1 MARRGCRLNS
11 EKRIIASPIY
21 DAGKEMSEEGEKEI
35 RILMVDA
42 NEADVDQVFTLL
54 RDAGMRIA
62 TERVQSED
70 GLASALGDFEPDIV
84 LSEYSLPLLDY
95 RTTLKVVQTISPGTP
110 VIVMSGPLRDEDTGS
125 CVRAGAE
132 SFISKL
138 NAGMLPAAIRA
149 AVEAREPLSRLTSR
163 QIEVMRLV
171 ASGYRT
177 NEVAEVLKLSA
188 KTVESHRHQLMRK
201 LGLVRTTCLIR
212 YAIRVGFMPVMPP
225 TSIIQ

>member
-1 MARRGCRLNS
+1 MN
-11 EKRIIASPIY
+11 EV
-21 DAGKEMSEEGEKEI
+21 GEREI
-35 RILMVDA
+35 KVLMVDG
-42 NEADVDQVFTLL
+42 NEADVEKVFTQL
-54 RDAGMRIA
+54 RDAGMLIA
-62 TERVQSED
+62 TERVQTEE
-70 GLASALGDFEPDIV
+70 GLTNALREFAPDIV
-84 LSEYSLPLLDY
+84 LSEYSLPLMDY
-95 RTTLKVVQTISPGTP
+95 RTTLKVVQTTRPGTP
-110 VIVMSGPLRDEDTGS
+110 VIVMSGPLRQEDSGS

-138 NAGMLPAAIRA
+138 NPPMLPGAILT

-163 QIEVMRLV
+163 QIQVMKLV

-177 NEVAEVLKLSA
+177 HEVAEVLKLSA

-225 TSIIQ
+225 TSAIQ

>member
-1 MARRGCRLNS
+1 
-11 EKRIIASPIY
+11 
-21 DAGKEMSEEGEKEI
+21 MSEESDKEI
-35 RILMVDA
+35 RILIVDA
-42 NEADVDQVFTLL
+42 NEADADKIVAQLN
-54 RDAGMRIA
+54 DAGMRIES
-62 TERVQSED
+62 ERVQSEE
-70 GLASALGDFEPDIV
+70 GLGNALREFEPDIV
-84 LSEYSLPLLDY
+84 LSEYSLPLIDY
-95 RTTLKVVQTISPGTP
+95 RSALKIVQSIRPGTP
-110 VIVMSGPLRDEDTGS
+110 VIVMSGPLREEGTGS

-132 SFISKL
+132 SFISKM
-138 NAGMLPAAIRA
+138 NSGMLPGAILAAL
-149 AVEAREPLSRLTSR
+149 EAREPLSRLTSR

-177 NEVAEVLKLSA
+177 HEVAEVLKLSA

>member
-1 MARRGCRLNS
+1 MNEVG
-11 EKRIIASPIY
+11 
-21 DAGKEMSEEGEKEI
+21 DKEI
-35 RILMVDA
+35 KVLMVDA
-42 NEADVDQVFTLL
+42 NEADAEKVFTQL
-54 RDAGMRIA
+54 RDAGMVIA
-62 TERVQSED
+62 TERVQSEE
-70 GLASALGDFEPDIV
+70 GLTSALREFAPDIV
-84 LSEYSLPLLDY
+84 LSEYSLPLIDY
-95 RTTLKVVQTISPGTP
+95 RTTLKVVQSTRPGTP
-110 VIVMSGPLRDEDTGS
+110 VIVMSGPLRQEDSGS

-138 NAGMLPAAIRA
+138 NPPMLPGAILT

-163 QIEVMRLV
+163 QIQVMKLV

-177 NEVAEVLKLSA
+177 HEVAEALKLSA

-225 TSIIQ
+225 TSAIQ

>member
-1 MARRGCRLNS
+1 MN
-11 EKRIIASPIY
+11 
-21 DAGKEMSEEGEKEI
+21 EEREKEI

-42 NEADVDQVFTLL
+42 NEAEAEQVSTQL

-62 TERVQSED
+62 FDKVQTEE
-70 GLASALGDFEPDIV
+70 GLAKALREFEPDVV

-95 RTTLKVVQTISPGTP
+95 RTTLKVVQAINPGTP
-110 VIVMSGPLRDEDTGS
+110 VIVMSGPLREEDTGS

-138 NAGMLPAAIRA
+138 NPGMLPGAILA
-149 AVEAREPLSRLTSR
+149 AVEARVPLSRLTSR
-163 QIEVMRLV
+163 QIQVMRLV

-177 NEVAEVLKLSA
+177 NEVAQALKLSA

-201 LGLVRTTCLIR
+201 LGIDRTACLIR
-212 YAIRVGFMPVMPP
+212 YAIRVGFAPV
-225 TSIIQ
+225 TSQTAIAE

>member
-1 MARRGCRLNS
+1 MN
-11 EKRIIASPIY
+11 EV
-21 DAGKEMSEEGEKEI
+21 GEREI
-35 RILMVDA
+35 KVLMVDA
-42 NEADVDQVFTLL
+42 NEADAEKVFTQL
-54 RDAGMRIA
+54 RDAGMIIA
-62 TERVQSED
+62 TERVQSEE
-70 GLASALGDFEPDIV
+70 GLTNALKEFEPDIV
-84 LSEYSLPLLDY
+84 LSEYSLPLMDY
-95 RTTLKVVQTISPGTP
+95 RTTLKVVQSTRPGTP
-110 VIVMSGPLRDEDTGS
+110 VIVMSGPLRQEDSGS

-138 NAGMLPAAIRA
+138 NAPMLPGAILT

-163 QIEVMRLV
+163 QIQVMKLV

-177 NEVAEVLKLSA
+177 HEVAEVLKLSA

-225 TSIIQ
+225 TSAIQ

>member
-1 MARRGCRLNS
+1 MN
-11 EKRIIASPIY
+11 
-21 DAGKEMSEEGEKEI
+21 EEREKEI

-42 NEADVDQVFTLL
+42 NEAEAEQVSTQL

-62 TERVQSED
+62 FHKVQTEE
-70 GLASALGDFEPDIV
+70 GLAKALREFEPDVV

-95 RTTLKVVQTISPGTP
+95 RTTLRVVQAINPGTP
-110 VIVMSGPLRDEDTGS
+110 VIVMSGPLREEDTGS

-138 NAGMLPAAIRA
+138 NPGMLPGAILA
-149 AVEAREPLSRLTSR
+149 AVEARVPLSRLTSR
-163 QIEVMRLV
+163 QIQVMRLV

-177 NEVAEVLKLSA
+177 NEVAQALKLSA

-201 LGLVRTTCLIR
+201 LGIDRTACLIR
-212 YAIRVGFMPVMPP
+212 YAIRVGFAPV
-225 TSIIQ
+225 TSQTAIAE